1 MGDIAMHE
9 RRLQAAF
16 LLLPTMLLVAGNASV
31 ASAQQQVQQQV
42 QQSGQST
49 QALQATVQASDTVPD
64 FVRRAASAHA
74 QPGDRV
80 WFHVWREPKLSD
92 TVMVDERGDVMLPK
106 IGIVNASA
114 LSIGALRDTV
124 RARIAEFLR
133 DSPIELVVLRRVS
146 INGEVAKPNVY
157 YVDVTTTVRDLIA
170 RAGGVT
176 DAGNANNVVV
186 IRDGHRIPVRD
197 WQRDRSES
205 SDLRS
210 GDQVVVARKSWLS
223 MNALPALSV
232 MTGVVSLVVVLF
244 RR

>member
-16 LLLPTMLLVAGNASV
+16 FLLPAMLLVAGNASV
-31 ASAQQQVQQQV
+31 ASAQQQVQRQV

-49 QALQATVQASDTVPD
+49 PALQATIQASDTVPD
-64 FVRRAASAHA
+64 FVRRAVSAHA

>member
-1 MGDIAMHE
+1 MCKC
-9 RRLQAAF
+9 RLQTWLLRVLAMSFVVGIAF
-16 LLLPTMLLVAGNASV
+16 EANAQQ
-31 ASAQQQVQQQV
+31 SAQQAGQLSLQQI
-42 QQSGQST
+42 
-49 QALQATVQASDTVPD
+49 DTIPD
-64 FVRRAASAHA
+64 FVRRAASAHP

-106 IGIVNASA
+106 VGIVNASA
-114 LSIGALRDTV
+114 LTIGAFRDTV

-133 DSPIELVVLRRVS
+133 DSPIELVVLRRVAV
-146 INGEVAKPNVY
+146 NGEVAKPNVY

-176 DAGNANNVVV
+176 DVGNANNVVV
-186 IRDGHRIPVRD
+186 IRDGQRILVRD

-210 GDQVVVARKSWLS
+210 GDQVIVARKSWLS
-223 MNALPALSV
+223 MNVLPALSV
-232 MTGVVSLVVVLF
+232 MTGVVSLVIVLF
-244 RR
+244 R

>member
-1 MGDIAMHE
+1 MLA
-9 RRLQAAF
+9 
-16 LLLPTMLLVAGNASV
+16 LLMPLMSGIVRVAD
-31 ASAQQQVQQQV
+31 AQQTAQQAGQLSL
-42 QQSGQST
+42 QQT
-49 QALQATVQASDTVPD
+49 DTVPD
-64 FVRRAASAHA
+64 FVRRAASAHP

-106 IGIVNASA
+106 VGIVNASG
-114 LSIGALRDTV
+114 LTIGAFRDTV

-133 DSPIELVVLRRVS
+133 DSPIELVVLRRVA

-176 DAGNANNVVV
+176 DVGNANNVVV
-186 IRDGHRIPVRD
+186 IRDGQRISVPD
-197 WQRDRSES
+197 WQRDRSAS

-223 MNALPALSV
+223 MNVLPALSV

>member
-1 MGDIAMHE
+1 MFE
-9 RRLQAAF
+9 RRLQTW
-16 LLLPTMLLVAGNASV
+16 LLLALAMPFLSGMVEVANAQR
-31 ASAQQQVQQQV
+31 SAQQAGQLSVQQ
-42 QQSGQST
+42 
-49 QALQATVQASDTVPD
+49 SDTVPD
-64 FVRRAASAHA
+64 FVRRAASAHP

-106 IGIVNASA
+106 VGIVNASA
-114 LSIGALRDTV
+114 LTIGAFRDTV

-133 DSPIELVVLRRVS
+133 DSPIELVVLRRVAV
-146 INGEVAKPNVY
+146 NGEVAKPNVY

-176 DAGNANNVVV
+176 DVGNANNVVV
-186 IRDGHRIPVRD
+186 IRDGQRILVRD

-210 GDQVVVARKSWLS
+210 GDQVIVARKSWLS
-223 MNALPALSV
+223 MNVLPALSV
-232 MTGVVSLVVVLF
+232 MTGVVSLVIVLF
-244 RR
+244 R

>member
-1 MGDIAMHE
+1 MV
-9 RRLQAAF
+9 
-16 LLLPTMLLVAGNASV
+16 LVAGS
-31 ASAQQQVQQQV
+31 ASAASARQQV

-49 QALQATVQASDTVPD
+49 QPPQSTAQASDSVPD

-146 INGEVAKPNVY
+146 VNGDVAKPNVY

-176 DAGNANNVVV
+176 DAGNANDVVV

-197 WQRDRSES
+197 WQRDRSET

-223 MNALPALSV
+223 MNVLPALSV

>member
-1 MGDIAMHE
+1 
-9 RRLQAAF
+9 
-16 LLLPTMLLVAGNASV
+16 LLALGLPLVAGGQQSV
-31 ASAQQQVQQQV
+31 TPTLAVTVQQ
-42 QQSGQST
+42 G
-49 QALQATVQASDTVPD
+49 DTVPD
-64 FVRRAASAHA
+64 FVRRAATAHP

-106 IGIVNASA
+106 VGIVNASS
-114 LSIGALRDTV
+114 LTIGAFRDTV

-146 INGEVAKPNVY
+146 VNGEVAKPNIY
-157 YVDVTTTVRDLIA
+157 YVDVTTTVRDVIA

-176 DAGNANNVVV
+176 EAGSANNVFVV
-186 IRDGHRIPVRD
+186 RDGQRIPVRD
-197 WQRDRSES
+197 WQSDRSAS

-210 GDQVVVARKSWLS
+210 GDQVVVARKSWIS
-223 MNALPALSV
+223 MNVLPALSV

>member
-1 MGDIAMHE
+1 MAMHE
-9 RRLQAAF
+9 RVIRRC
-16 LLLPTMLLVAGNASV
+16 LLLALGLPLFAGGQQSVTPTLAVT
-31 ASAQQQVQQQV
+31 VQQ
-42 QQSGQST
+42 G
-49 QALQATVQASDTVPD
+49 DTVLD
-64 FVRRAASAHA
+64 FVRRAATAHP

-106 IGIVNASA
+106 VGIVNASA
-114 LSIGALRDTV
+114 LTIGAFRDTV

-146 INGEVAKPNVY
+146 VNGQVARPNVY
-157 YVDVTTTVRDLIA
+157 YVDVTTTVHDLIA

-176 DAGNANNVVV
+176 EVGNANDVVV
-186 IRDGHRIPVRD
+186 IRDGQRVPLRD
-197 WQRDRSES
+197 WQNDRSAS

-210 GDQVVVARKSWLS
+210 GDQVVVGRKSWIS
-223 MNALPALSV
+223 MNLLSTLSV
-232 MTGVVSLVVVLF
+232 MTGVISLAVVLF